1 MEGFYMKKYMKKF
14 VENLDLEIVLVT
26 ILLISSVGVYYFE
39 INFNCILYLWIILS
53 LLMSLIHQIRHSKS
67 QFLADKNIIEKF
79 FIGLFRALFLFIE
92 ILFFFEVFAIIFL
105 VLFHFCKSSLSRII
119 SLVLFLGT
127 MFVFS
132 SLYKKKTI
140 SQKIDN
146 QLSKFVLDGF
156 ILGLV
161 FFVTTFL
168 VFDLFVFYISFDSTT
183 GKISESA
190 ITILVWFLPLLLPYL
205 KEFVVTQNQFL
216 YGSKIETTPVYNYF
230 ETCFKIIW
238 FIYLIAIRVYYILL
252 SKDGPFEF
260 KLLDKDFMFKLDHPK
275 TFPEFITPSLI
286 AFGISIVLFFGMQLF
301 YEIVFVTKNF
311 NKYIIKTNENLTD
324 YDFIFDLDKSK
335 GSIQFQGI
343 VYHNKLINNS
353 TKKWDSKLETF
364 NQENWLIFKPF
375 MDEEITPNLFDKT
388 RGSKEEYIEYI
399 SSSMGVKRKDFEKA
413 ISKPWKSKILSYVGN
428 YCPND

>member
-1 MEGFYMKKYMKKF
+1 M
-14 VENLDLEIVLVT
+14 
-26 ILLISSVGVYYFE
+26 
-39 INFNCILYLWIILS
+39 
-53 LLMSLIHQIRHSKS
+53 
-67 QFLADKNIIEKF
+67 
-79 FIGLFRALFLFIE
+79 
-92 ILFFFEVFAIIFL
+92 
-105 VLFHFCKSSLSRII
+105 
-119 SLVLFLGT
+119 
-127 MFVFS
+127 
-132 SLYKKKTI
+132 
-140 SQKIDN
+140 
-146 QLSKFVLDGF
+146 LDGF

-161 FFVTTFL
+161 FFVATFL

-183 GKISESA
+183 GKMSESA

-205 KEFVVTQNQFL
+205 KDFVVTQNQFL

-252 SKDGPFEF
+252 SKGGPFEF
-260 KLLDKDFMFKLDHPK
+260 KLLDKDFMFKLDHPQK
-275 TFPEFITPSLI
+275 FSEFITPSLI

-375 MDEEITPNLFDKT
+375 MDETINPNLFDKT
-388 RGSKEEYIEYI
+388 RGSKEEYINYI

-413 ISKPWKSKILSYVGN
+413 ISNPWKSKILSYVGN

>member
-1 MEGFYMKKYMKKF
+1 
-14 VENLDLEIVLVT
+14 
-26 ILLISSVGVYYFE
+26 
-39 INFNCILYLWIILS
+39 
-53 LLMSLIHQIRHSKS
+53 
-67 QFLADKNIIEKF
+67 
-79 FIGLFRALFLFIE
+79 
-92 ILFFFEVFAIIFL
+92 
-105 VLFHFCKSSLSRII
+105 
-119 SLVLFLGT
+119 
-127 MFVFS
+127 MF
-132 SLYKKKTI
+132 
-140 SQKIDN
+140 
-146 QLSKFVLDGF
+146 
-156 ILGLV
+156 
-161 FFVTTFL
+161 
-168 VFDLFVFYISFDSTT
+168 
-183 GKISESA
+183 
-190 ITILVWFLPLLLPYL
+190 
-205 KEFVVTQNQFL
+205 
-216 YGSKIETTPVYNYF
+216 
-230 ETCFKIIW
+230 
-238 FIYLIAIRVYYILL
+238 
-252 SKDGPFEF
+252 
-260 KLLDKDFMFKLDHPK
+260 
-275 TFPEFITPSLI
+275 
-286 AFGISIVLFFGMQLF
+286 FGIQLF

>member
-1 MEGFYMKKYMKKF
+1 MKKLVK
-14 VENLDLEIVLVT
+14 NLDPEIVWVT
-26 ILLISSVGVYYFE
+26 ILLFLGVVVYYFE
-39 INFNCILYLWIILS
+39 INFNYILLMWILLS
-53 LLMSLIHQIRHSKS
+53 LFRSFIYYYRKS
-67 QFLADKNIIEKF
+67 QFLADKNIIEKC
-79 FIGLFRALFLFIE
+79 FIGLSRALFLFIE
-92 ILFFFEVFAIIFL
+92 ILFFFGVFATIFL
-105 VLFHFCKSSLSRII
+105 VVFHFYKSNFSVII
-119 SLVLFLGT
+119 SLILFLVT
-127 MFVFS
+127 MFGFS
-132 SLYKKKTI
+132 YLYKRKII

-146 QLSKFVLDGF
+146 QLSKFVFDGF

-260 KLLDKDFMFKLDHPK
+260 KLLNKDFMFKLDHPK

-375 MDEEITPNLFDKT
+375 MDEEINPNLFDKT

>member
-1 MEGFYMKKYMKKF
+1 MKKYMKKF

-26 ILLISSVGVYYFE
+26 ILLISSVVFYYFE
-39 INFNCILYLWIILS
+39 LNFNCILSLWIILS
-53 LLMSLIHQIRHSKS
+53 LLMSLILQIRHRKS

-105 VLFHFCKSSLSRII
+105 VLFYFWKSSFSGIL

-127 MFVFS
+127 MFGFS
-132 SLYKKKTI
+132 SLYKRKTI
-140 SQKIDN
+140 SQKMDKL
-146 QLSKFVLDGF
+146 LSKFVLDGF
-156 ILGLV
+156 ILGLI
-161 FFVTTFL
+161 FFVAIFL
-168 VFDLFVFYISFDSTT
+168 VFDLFVFYISLDSTT

-216 YGSKIETTPVYNYF
+216 YGSKIETTPVYDYF

-252 SKDGPFEF
+252 SKEDPFKF
-260 KLLDKDFMFKLDHPK
+260 KLLNKNLEFKLDHPNNLLD
-275 TFPEFITPSLI
+275 FIIPSLI
-286 AFGISIVLFFGMQLF
+286 AFGLSIFLFFVMQML
-301 YEIVFVTKNF
+301 YEYVFVTKNI
-311 NKYIIKTNENLTD
+311 NKYIIKTNKNLTD

-375 MDEEITPNLFDKT
+375 MDETINPNLFDKT
-388 RGSKEEYIEYI
+388 RGSKEEYINYI

-413 ISKPWKSKILSYVGN
+413 ISNPWKSKILSYVGN